1 MTANFNL
8 RMFPVLALVL
18 LAIAALTPLLVPVA
32 VDAGIS
38 ADAVVRHG
46 ADASVAQACKGDG
59 TQQVF
64 RFYNEA
70 SHRSGRVCQVNGVW
84 AVVILDEA
92 GREVTSFVKN
102 KMKTFQQVLKYMRN
116 AGYELVQ

>member
-8 RMFPVLALVL
+8 RMFP
-18 LAIAALTPLLVPVA
+18 LLVQVA

-38 ADAVVRHG
+38 AHAATRHG
-46 ADASVAQACKGDG
+46 ADASLAQGCKGEG
-59 TQQVF
+59 KQVF
-64 RFYNEA
+64 RFYNAA
-70 SHRSGRVCQVNGVW
+70 SHRSGRVCQVDGVW

-102 KMKTFQQVLKYMRN
+102 KMKTFGQVLKYM
-116 AGYELVQ
+116 

>member
-8 RMFPVLALVL
+8 RMFPVLAVAL
-18 LAIAALTPLLVPVA
+18 LAIAAMTPMLAQIA
-32 VDAGIS
+32 VDAGVS
-38 ADAVVRHG
+38 AHAAVRHG
-46 ADASVAQACKGDG
+46 MDASLAQVCKGDG
-59 TQQVF
+59 QQVF
-64 RFYNEA
+64 RFYNAA
-70 SHRSGRVCQVNGVW
+70 SHRSGRVCLVDGVW